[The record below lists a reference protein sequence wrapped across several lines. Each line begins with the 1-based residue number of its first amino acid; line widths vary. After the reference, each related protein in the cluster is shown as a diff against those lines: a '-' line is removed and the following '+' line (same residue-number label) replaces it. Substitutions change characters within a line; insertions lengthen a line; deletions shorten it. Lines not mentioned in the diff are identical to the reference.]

1 MLTKFTYF
9 SKIHS
14 KQSINYF
21 INEKEKVRIK
31 KLKNPK
37 AFIDCSQTIDDVYK
51 NLKDYN
57 PTKKKKNS
65 L

>member
-14 KQSINYF
+14 KQSTNYF

-51 NLKDYN
+51 NLIDYN
-57 PTKKKKNS
+57 PTKKKNS